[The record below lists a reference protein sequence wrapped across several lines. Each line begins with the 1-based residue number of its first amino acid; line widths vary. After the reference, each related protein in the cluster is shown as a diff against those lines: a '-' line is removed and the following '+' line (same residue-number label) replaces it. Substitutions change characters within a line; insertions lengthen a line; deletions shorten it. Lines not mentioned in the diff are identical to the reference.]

1 LNSQIQRTG
10 ESPFDAIRRVRDG
23 GTEYWSARDLMP
35 LMGYSAWRNLEV
47 PIHRAMKAAE
57 NQGTDLTS
65 NFAASRKI
73 TATKPQ
79 DDFELSRF
87 AAYLVAMNGDPNKP
101 EVAAAQ
107 SYFAVRT
114 HEAETRPALTGPQLM
129 AAALIEAQATMAQQT
144 ERLAIATPKAEAFD
158 AFLST
163 TGDYSVNEAAKILS
177 RHHDILTGERR
188 LRTWMEANG
197 WIYRQQGQPRAYQR
211 RLEAKTLAEKAQFH
225 YHPETG
231 ERVADTPQVRVTA
244 RGIEALAKALTKVAD
259 QGELDV
265 EGEAS

>member
-1 LNSQIQRTG
+1 MSELTPFAFDGTDVRVITDESG
-10 ESPFDAIRRVRDG
+10 EPWFVAADVARILGYR
-23 GTEYWSARDLMP
+23 EARDLARGLDDDEKGPQIVRTPGGEQSMTTVTEAG
-35 LMGYSAWRNLEV
+35 LYSAIMRS
-47 PIHRAMKAAE
+47 RAEAA
-57 NQGTDLTS
+57 
-65 NFAASRKI
+65 
-73 TATKPQ
+73 KP
-79 DDFELSRF
+79 FR
-87 AAYLVAMNGDPNKP
+87 
-101 EVAAAQ
+101 
-107 SYFAVRT
+107 RWIT
-114 HEAETRPALTGPQLM
+114 HEVLPAIRKTGSYSTAPALTGPQLM

-144 ERLAIATPKAEAFD
+144 EQLAIATPKAEAFD

-244 RGIEALAKALTKVAD
+244 RGIEALAKALIKVAE
-259 QGELDV
+259 QGDLEV
-265 EGEAS
+265 SA

>member
-1 LNSQIQRTG
+1 MDLT
-10 ESPFDAIRRVRDG
+10 PFTFDGTAVRVIADADGTPWFVASDVARVLGFRDAANLARRIDTEDRGTRILSTPGGNQQMTVVNEAGLYIGVLGSIVPRAREFKRWVTHEVLPAIRKT
-23 GTEYWSARDLMP
+23 GTYAT
-35 LMGYSAWRNLEV
+35 
-47 PIHRAMKAAE
+47 AA
-57 NQGTDLTS
+57 
-65 NFAASRKI
+65 
-73 TATKPQ
+73 
-79 DDFELSRF
+79 
-87 AAYLVAMNGDPNKP
+87 
-101 EVAAAQ
+101 
-107 SYFAVRT
+107 
-114 HEAETRPALTGPQLM
+114 ALTGPQLM
-129 AAALIEAQATMAQQT
+129 AAALIEAQATLEQQT
-144 ERLAIATPKAEAFD
+144 KQLAIATPKAEAFD

-188 LRTWMEANG
+188 LRAWMEANG

-211 RLEAKTLAEKAQFH
+211 RLDAQTLAEKAQFH

-265 EGEAS
+265 EGAAS